1 MAKEFEDISKMGQAN
16 MDGALKMWGDW
27 AKSWQAVTAEMTDY
41 SKRSIEEGTRT
52 MEKLMT
58 ARSFEQV
65 MEIQTSYAK
74 RAYDDYMLQMSR
86 LGSMYADMAKEGAKP
101 FERFQ
106 QASRR

>member
-1 MAKEFEDISKMGQAN
+1 MAKEIEDITKVGQAN
-16 MDGALKMWGDW
+16 MDGALRMWGDW

-52 MEKLMT
+52 LEKLMT

-74 RAYDDYMLQMSR
+74 RAYDDYMLQFSR
-86 LGSMYADMAKEGAKP
+86 LGSMYADMAKDSAKP

-106 QASRR
+106 QVRRG